1 MFVFI
6 AGDARVGRM
15 AELFYVWTWVATW
28 FFAWDQ
34 VRLERASSFVTFVPN
49 SRGVSSYQVCHAY
62 GIMWRQSWRCE
73 NTLYAIEFIIYL

>member
-1 MFVFI
+1 MSCWCLEGNEHSCTVEMFVFI

-34 VRLERASSFVTFVPN
+34 VRLERASSFVTFVG
-49 SRGVSSYQVCHAY
+49 RLIVSSVPCVWYHVETELE
-62 GIMWRQSWRCE
+62 M
-73 NTLYAIEFIIYL
+73 

>member
-34 VRLERASSFVTFVPN
+34 VRLGES
-49 SRGVSSYQVCHAY
+49 
-62 GIMWRQSWRCE
+62 
-73 NTLYAIEFIIYL
+73 IEFCDFCPE